1 MELLPFLKILGTQY
15 KLIVTLIA
23 LLLFPVLLKTTKQ
36 LLEKAI
42 KGKIDLHRKYRAE
55 LLLKIILAFVMLC
68 LVLVFWGIELR
79 GLLVLGSSLF
89 AMLGVALFAAWS
101 LLSNLTAFL
110 LMFIQNDCRVG
121 YWVRIM
127 DGANAI
133 EGRIIEMGLMNVLLE
148 HVDGH
153 KVIYPNN
160 LFVTRPV
167 LVLSK
172 EPRATKPATIRRII
186 GPKNK
191 KV

>member
-1 MELLPFLKILGTQY
+1 MEPLEILDFFGTQY

-23 LLLFPVLLKTTKQ
+23 LLLYPLLLKLTKK
-36 LLEKAI
+36 LLEKTI
-42 KGKIDLHRKYRAE
+42 KGKVDLHHKSRAE
-55 LLLKIILAFVMLC
+55 LLLKIILACVMIC

-121 YWVRIM
+121 YWVRII
-127 DGANAI
+127 DGANHV
-133 EGRIIEMGLMNVLLE
+133 EGRIVEMGLMNVVLE
-148 HVDGH
+148 HIDGH
-153 KVIYPNN
+153 RVIYPNN

-167 LVLSK
+167 MVLNK
-172 EPRATKPATIRRII
+172 EPKPTKTPVIKRII
-186 GPKNK
+186 GPKK
-191 KV
+191 HT

>member
-172 EPRATKPATIRRII
+172 EPRAIKPAIIRRII

-191 KV
+191 KI

>member
-1 MELLPFLKILGTQY
+1 MEIIEVLELFASQY
-15 KLIVTLIA
+15 KLIVTIIA
-23 LLLFPVLLKTTKQ
+23 ILVFPLLLKITKK

-42 KGKIDLHRKYRAE
+42 KGKVDLHRKYRAE
-55 LLLKIILAFVMLC
+55 LLLKIILAFVVLC

-121 YWVRIM
+121 YWVRII
-127 DGANAI
+127 DGANHV
-133 EGRIIEMGLMNVLLE
+133 EGRIVEMGLMNVVLE
-148 HVDGH
+148 HIDGH
-153 KVIYPNN
+153 RVIYPNN

-167 LVLSK
+167 MVLNK
-172 EPRATKPATIRRII
+172 EPKPTKTPVIKRII
-186 GPKNK
+186 GPKK
-191 KV
+191 T